1 MIKPIP
7 PPFPALAA
15 SHTLPLYTIGHS
27 NLSFK
32 ELLALLKECE
42 IRALADI
49 RRFPGSR
56 TFPHFNR
63 DILRTSLEAQGIEY
77 AWFENL
83 GGFRHSRKN
92 EASPNPGLESP
103 GFRSYADHMLT
114 AEFRQAVKE
123 LLSLAAR
130 LPTAVM
136 CAERFYWKCHRR
148 ILSDFLVA
156 HDVSVTH
163 IIEPN
168 TVKPHSL
175 TPGAVIRNDGS
186 VIYPSPAL

>member
-1 MIKPIP
+1 
-7 PPFPALAA
+7 
-15 SHTLPLYTIGHS
+15 
-27 NLSFK
+27 
-32 ELLALLKECE
+32 
-42 IRALADI
+42 
-49 RRFPGSR
+49 
-56 TFPHFNR
+56 
-63 DILRTSLEAQGIEY
+63 
-77 AWFENL
+77 
-83 GGFRHSRKN
+83 
-92 EASPNPGLESP
+92 
-103 GFRSYADHMLT
+103 MLT